1 MEQHH
6 SAVAIA
12 QMIVEAAD
20 TALLVPLNGPTT
32 VKVAGQV
39 TKSAAVVSFDPTLM
53 ESVHEHCFNNS
64 CSTVK
69 FNNCRSTRM
78 LRLLICRA
86 YHEYVQYYNALLKA
100 DINVQYLN
108 KGCSSRLHLK
118 FKRLNNKL
126 KPINKRVLFLYIYI
140 CKAEL
145 TDNVR

>member
-6 SAVAIA
+6 SAVAIV

-20 TALLVPLNGPTT
+20 TALLVPLRGPTT

-78 LRLLICRA
+78 LKLLIYRA
-86 YHEYVQYYNALLKA
+86 YHV
-100 DINVQYLN
+100 
-108 KGCSSRLHLK
+108 
-118 FKRLNNKL
+118 
-126 KPINKRVLFLYIYI
+126 
-140 CKAEL
+140 
-145 TDNVR
+145 